1 MALEGGFAMI
11 RGFVCSALPVL
22 AVAVAAAALV
32 GPSLIA
38 GPGGEAM
45 VVATGD
51 RAAKLQAASF
61 KPADCGALRLV
72 ALTFEARGER
82 VSMTLREV
90 APDDAAPRGA
100 LLLVLDPAGEVVG
113 VSRAD
118 AFGGA
123 PAALVAVGCDGES
136 EDPALPGAV

>member
-1 MALEGGFAMI
+1 MI
-11 RGFVCSALPVL
+11 RGVVGSVLPVL
-22 AVAVAAAALV
+22 AVAGAAAALV

-38 GPGGEAM
+38 GPRGEAM

-51 RAAKLQAASF
+51 DAAKLHPASF
-61 KPADCGALRLV
+61 KPVDCGALRLV
-72 ALTFEARGER
+72 ALTFGAGAER

-90 APDDAAPRGA
+90 AADDAAPHGA

-118 AFGGA
+118 VFGGA
-123 PAALVAVGCDGES
+123 AGALLAVGCDGEP
-136 EDPALPGAV
+136 EDSALPGAV

>member
-1 MALEGGFAMI
+1 MVIA
-11 RGFVCSALPVL
+11 SA
-22 AVAVAAAALV
+22 
-32 GPSLIA
+32 
-38 GPGGEAM
+38 
-45 VVATGD
+45 GD
-51 RAAKLQAASF
+51 AAKLQPASLQ
-61 KPADCGALRLV
+61 PADCGALRLV
-72 ALTFEARGER
+72 ALTFEAGAER

-90 APDDAAPRGA
+90 APDDAAPQGA

-123 PAALVAVGCDGES
+123 AGALLAVGCDGER